1 MTTIVAAAL
10 LLAVI
15 AYAVFGGADFGA
27 GFWDLFAGGDRR
39 GAEPRRV
46 IERAIGP
53 VWEGNHVWL
62 IFIFVVLWTG
72 FSEAYASIWLTLF
85 VPLTIAAL
93 GIVLRGAGFA
103 FRKAVTTTRYQR
115 IFGGAFAIPS
125 LIVPYC
131 MGAVVGAVASGRVPA
146 GGIAGDP
153 VASWVNPTSI
163 LGGIL
168 GVRLPPIWRVSI
180 SSSTRL
186 EWARRAWSTTF
197 AVETVGM
204 AVVAGLV
211 AGGGIFVLRDD
222 AEYVF
227 DGLVTRALPI
237 VIASALLGVISLV
250 MLVRRSHARL
260 TRVTARPSGRN
271 HCSGLGGGP
280 VGLHPPRDADLEQ
293 ASAPEGTLGTL
304 VRRGGARRGARG
316 PGFHLAV
323 SLGPAGNVARG
334 KRGKCVIQ
342 PKTTHA
348 RRS

>member
-1 MTTIVAAAL
+1 MTVIVAAAL

-15 AYAVFGGADFGA
+15 AYAVFGADFGA
-27 GFWDLFAGGDRR
+27 GFWDLFAGGDKR

-131 MGAVVGAVASGRVPA
+131 MGSVVGAVASGRVPA

-153 VASWVNPTSI
+153 VSSWINPTSV

-168 GVRLPPIWRVSI
+168 AVTVAAYLASVYLVVDAARVGQEGMVDYF
-180 SSSTRL
+180 R
-186 EWARRAWSTTF
+186 RRA
-197 AVETVGM
+197 VVM

-211 AGGGIFVLRDD
+211 AGGGIFVLRED
-222 AEYVF
+222 AVYVF
-227 DGLVTRALPI
+227 DGLTTRALPI
-237 VIASALLGVISLV
+237 VIASVLLGVISLV
-250 MLVRRSHARL
+250 MLVRRSHASL
-260 TRVTARPSGRN
+260 TRITAALAVATIVLSWGVAQWDFILPET
-271 HCSGLGGGP
+271 LT
-280 VGLHPPRDADLEQ
+280 LEQ
-293 ASAPEGTLGTL
+293 CAD
-304 VRRGGARRGARG
+304 
-316 PGFHLAV
+316 
-323 SLGPAGNVARG
+323 SLS
-334 KRGKCVIQ
+334 KFI
-342 PKTTHA
+342 
-348 RRS
+348 

>member
-27 GFWDLFAGGDRR
+27 GFWDLFAGGDRK
-39 GAEPRRV
+39 GAEPRKV

-168 GVRLPPIWRVSI
+168 GVTVAAYLASVYLVVDAVRVGQEGMGDYF
-180 SSSTRL
+180 R
-186 EWARRAWSTTF
+186 RRAVGT
-197 AVETVGM
+197 AV
-204 AVVAGLV
+204 AAGLV
-211 AGGGIFVLRDD
+211 AGVGIFVLRDD
-222 AEYVF
+222 AKYVF

-237 VIASALLGVISLV
+237 VIASVLLGVISLV
-250 MLVRRSHARL
+250 MLLRRSHAHL
-260 TRVTARPSGRN
+260 TRVTAALAVATLVLSWGVAQWDYILPET
-271 HCSGLGGGP
+271 LT
-280 VGLHPPRDADLEQ
+280 LEQ
-293 ASAPEGTLGTL
+293 ASAPEGTQVALIVAAVL
-304 VRRGGARRGARG
+304 
-316 PGFHLAV
+316 LAV
-323 SLGPAGNVARG
+323 LVGPAFIWLYRLDQQGMLPEESVENA
-334 KRGKCVIQ
+334 
-342 PKTTHA
+342 
-348 RRS
+348 

>member
-1 MTTIVAAAL
+1 MTTVVAAVL

-153 VASWVNPTSI
+153 VDSWVNPTSI
-163 LGGIL
+163 IAGIL
-168 GVRLPPIWRVSI
+168 AVTVAAYLASVYLVVDAARVGQDGMVDYF
-180 SSSTRL
+180 R
-186 EWARRAWSTTF
+186 RRAVVT
-197 AVETVGM
+197 G
-204 AVVAGLV
+204 VVAGLV
-211 AGGGIFVLRDD
+211 AGVGIFVLRED
-222 AEYVF
+222 ADVRLRRAH
-227 DGLVTRALPI
+227 DTSTPHRDRVNAPGSHLTRDAGQTEPRP
-237 VIASALLGVISLV
+237 SHPSHRCPGGGNHRSLV
-250 MLVRRSHARL
+250 GCR
-260 TRVTARPSGRN
+260 
-271 HCSGLGGGP
+271 P
-280 VGLHPPRDADLEQ
+280 VGLHPPRDAD
-293 ASAPEGTLGTL
+293 PRTG
-304 VRRGGARRGARG
+304 
-316 PGFHLAV
+316 
-323 SLGPAGNVARG
+323 
-334 KRGKCVIQ
+334 I
-342 PKTTHA
+342 
-348 RRS
+348 RS

>member
-1 MTTIVAAAL
+1 MTTVVAAAL

-27 GFWDLFAGGDRR
+27 GFWDLFAGGDKR

-153 VASWVNPTSI
+153 VSSWINPTSV

-168 GVRLPPIWRVSI
+168 AVTVAAYLASVYLVVDAARVGQEGMVDYF
-180 SSSTRL
+180 R
-186 EWARRAWSTTF
+186 RRA
-197 AVETVGM
+197 VVI

-211 AGGGIFVLRDD
+211 AGGGIFVLRED
-222 AEYVF
+222 AVYVF
-227 DGLVTRALPI
+227 DGLTTRALPI
-237 VIASALLGVISLV
+237 VIASVLLGVISLV
-250 MLVRRSHARL
+250 MLVRRSHASL
-260 TRVTARPSGRN
+260 TRITAALAVATIVLSWGVAQWDFILPET
-271 HCSGLGGGP
+271 LT
-280 VGLHPPRDADLEQ
+280 LEQ
-293 ASAPEGTLGTL
+293 ASAPEGTLGALIVAAVL
-304 VRRGGARRGARG
+304 VVV
-316 PGFHLAV
+316 LV
-323 SLGPAGNVARG
+323 GPAFIWLYRLDQQGMLPEESVENA
-334 KRGKCVIQ
+334 
-342 PKTTHA
+342 
-348 RRS
+348 